1 MRRTTQAL
9 VGAMLLV
16 AGILGLVSTA
26 TWGASASARAR
37 DYHGWMDRMMEAVHG
52 PETVARMHRIPGAEE
67 MMDRCGAMMAMM
79 DGMSGG
85 MMMGMI
91 GGGTVGEGG

>member
-9 VGAMLLV
+9 VGAVLLV
-16 AGILGLVSTA
+16 VGILGLVSNA
-26 TWGASASARAR
+26 TWGASASARAQ
-37 DYHGWMDRMMEAVHG
+37 DYHGWMDRMMEAMPG
-52 PETVARMHRIPGAEE
+52 PEGVARMHRIPGAEE

-85 MMMGMI
+85 MMTGVMDR
-91 GGGTVGEGG
+91 GTVGEGG